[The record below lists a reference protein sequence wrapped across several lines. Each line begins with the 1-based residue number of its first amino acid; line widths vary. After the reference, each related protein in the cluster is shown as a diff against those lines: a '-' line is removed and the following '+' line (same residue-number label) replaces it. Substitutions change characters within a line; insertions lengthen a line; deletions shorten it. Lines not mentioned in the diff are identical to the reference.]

1 MSTLETQY
9 QNWLLEN
16 PTEKIIFVEWL
27 KKFDGIK
34 SLLDN
39 LTKKVSNNSKI
50 KNFKYDDDN
59 LDDFKEWDVT
69 LMDGLD
75 DFDDDYRDDV

>member
-1 MSTLETQY
+1 MSTLEKQY

-16 PTEKIIFVEWL
+16 PTEQIIFVEWL

-34 SLLDN
+34 SSPD

-50 KNFKYDDDN
+50 KNFKYDDDY
-59 LDDFKEWDVT
+59 LDDLKEWDVT

-75 DFDDDYRDDV
+75 DDYRDDV

>member
-16 PTEKIIFVEWL
+16 PTEQIIFVEWL

-34 SLLDN
+34 SLPD

-50 KNFKYDDDN
+50 KNGK
-59 LDDFKEWDVT
+59 
-69 LMDGLD
+69 
-75 DFDDDYRDDV
+75 

>member
-34 SLLDN
+34 SCPD
-39 LTKKVSNNSKI
+39 LTKKVSNDLKI
-50 KNFKYDDDN
+50 KNFKYDDDY
-59 LDDFKEWDVT
+59 LDDLKEWDFT
-69 LMDGLD
+69 LMDGFG

>member
-1 MSTLETQY
+1 MSTLEKQY

-27 KKFDGIK
+27 TKFDEIK
-34 SLLDN
+34 SLPDN
-39 LTKKVSNNSKI
+39 LTKKVSNDLKI
-50 KNFKYDDDN
+50 KNSKYDDDYP
-59 LDDFKEWDVT
+59 DDFKEWDVT

>member
-34 SLLDN
+34 SLPD
-39 LTKKVSNNSKI
+39 LTKKVSNDLKI
-50 KNFKYDDDN
+50 KNFKYDDDY
-59 LDDFKEWDVT
+59 LDEMKDWDVT
-69 LMDGLD
+69 LSDGLD
-75 DFDDDYRDDV
+75 DDDYRDDV

>member
-1 MSTLETQY
+1 MSTLEKQY

-16 PTEKIIFVEWL
+16 PTEQIIFVEWL

-34 SLLDN
+34 SLPD

-50 KNFKYDDDN
+50 KNFKYDDDY
-59 LDDFKEWDVT
+59 LDDLKEWDVT

-75 DFDDDYRDDV
+75 DFDDDYRDYV

>member
-34 SLLDN
+34 SLPD
-39 LTKKVSNNSKI
+39 LTKKVSNDLKI
-50 KNFKYDDDN
+50 KNFKYDDDY
-59 LDDFKEWDVT
+59 LDEMKDWDVT
-69 LMDGLD
+69 LMDGLG